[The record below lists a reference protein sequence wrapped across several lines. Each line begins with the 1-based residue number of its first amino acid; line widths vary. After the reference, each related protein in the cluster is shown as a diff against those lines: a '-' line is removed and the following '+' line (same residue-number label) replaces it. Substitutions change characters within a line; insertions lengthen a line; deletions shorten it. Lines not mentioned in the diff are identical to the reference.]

1 MPDLNDLF
9 NEASEVGS
17 ESDETDWF
25 VISHDFRTITIPSN
39 KKLGG
44 VTSDEKVNRLYFKC
58 PRFYGEVD
66 LGEFTFR
73 INYTNAH
80 GEGDMYLAMDKIV
93 SDDEIQFTWLVGRH
107 ACEYAGNISF
117 VVCAIETDDN
127 RVILREYNT
136 AIHTLQ
142 VVQGLETSGDVE
154 EAVIDVIDQ
163 FQKDFDKIEHLDE
176 YMTEIREDMT
186 QIGEAGDYADDSE
199 AYAIG
204 TRRGVDVE
212 NTDPAYQNNSKYYS
226 EQASASETKVR
237 NLMLSGMLV
246 HEDLT
251 STEVTLTPEAEC
263 RYIYG
268 TLDSLTIS
276 SLPATGIV
284 DISFTSG
291 TTPTVLVLPA
301 TAIIPPWFDPTEL
314 SESTYYSISIE
325 DYKVVVSEWPI
336 TV

>member
-1 MPDLNDLF
+1 MPDLNELF
-9 NEASEVGS
+9 NEASVVG
-17 ESDETDWF
+17 EETEEIDWL
-25 VISHDFRTITIPSN
+25 VISHDFRTVTIPSN

-44 VTSDEKVNRLYFKC
+44 VTSDEKVNRLHFKC
-58 PRFYGEVD
+58 SRTYGDVD
-66 LGEFTFR
+66 LNDFTFR

-80 GEGDMYLAMDKIV
+80 GEGDMYLVMDKSV
-93 SDDEIQFTWLVGRH
+93 SGDEIQFSWLVGRH

-127 RVILREYNT
+127 SVILREYNT

-142 VVQGLETSGDVE
+142 VVQGLETSEDVE
-154 EAVIDVIDQ
+154 EAVVDVIEQ

-186 QIGEAGDYADDSE
+186 QIGEAGDYADTSE

-204 TRRGVDVE
+204 TKRGVDVE
-212 NTDPAYQNNSKYYS
+212 STDPAYQNNSKWYS
-226 EQASASETKVR
+226 EKASESETIVR

-251 STEVTLTPEAEC
+251 STDVTLTPEVEC

-268 TLDSLTIS
+268 TLNSLTVS
-276 SLPATGIV
+276 SLPETGIV

-291 TTPTVLVLPA
+291 STPTVLVLPA
-301 TAIIPPWFDPTEL
+301 TAIIPQWFDPTDL
-314 SESTYYSISIE
+314 SENTYYSVSIE

-336 TV
+336 A

>member
-9 NEASEVGS
+9 DEASVVG
-17 ESDETDWF
+17 EETTEIDWF

-58 PRFYGEVD
+58 PRTYGEVD
-66 LGEFTFR
+66 LNDFTFR

-80 GEGDMYLAMDKIV
+80 GEGDMYLVMDKTI
-93 SDDEIQFTWLVGRH
+93 SGDEIQFSWLVGRH
-107 ACEYAGNISF
+107 ACEFAGNISF

-127 RVILREYNT
+127 SVILREYNT

-142 VVQGLETSGDVE
+142 VIQGLETSEDVE
-154 EAVIDVIDQ
+154 EAIVDVIEQ
-163 FQKDFDKIEHLDE
+163 FQEDFETLRNMDT
-176 YMTEIREDMT
+176 YMAEIREDMT
-186 QIGEAGDYADDSE
+186 QIGEAAENAETSE

-204 TRRGVDVE
+204 TRDGTPVESTDV
-212 NTDPAYQNNSKYYS
+212 AYQNNSKYYLEQAAAS
-226 EQASASETKVR
+226 EQSVKS
-237 NLMLSGMLV
+237 LMLSGMLV

-251 STEVTLTPEAEC
+251 SRAVTLTPEAEC

-268 TLDSLTIS
+268 ELDSLTIQ
-276 SLPATGIV
+276 SLPSTGIV
-284 DISFTSG
+284 DISFSSG
-291 TTPTVLVLPA
+291 STPTVLVLPEI
-301 TAIIPPWFDPTEL
+301 AIVPRWFDPTDL
-314 SESTYYSISIE
+314 SENTYYDISIE

-336 TV
+336 A